1 MRPDPT
7 SLDSDLLI
15 SIWCKYNGPRMIWIL
30 FLWWDPRWLVIF
42 FYFSF
47 RNSEDEN
54 APLVIP
60 QVRNPGVELPLAA
73 PAQPPL
79 TWEEFGRKLEL
90 FSEDKSRTASMS
102 KVVTD
107 GALPVESICTL
118 ATSCRIE
125 RISSRDVHSSGQMM
139 YIPRALDPSSYWA
152 QGFPPRQ
159 QYPQA
164 HQ

>member
-1 MRPDPT
+1 M
-7 SLDSDLLI
+7 
-15 SIWCKYNGPRMIWIL
+15 
-30 FLWWDPRWLVIF
+30 VIF

-118 ATSCRIE
+118 ATVAASKE
-125 RISSRDVHSSGQMM
+125 SQAAM
-139 YIPRALDPSSYWA
+139 YILLNK
-152 QGFPPRQ
+152 
-159 QYPQA
+159 
-164 HQ
+164 